1 MKLKGEV
8 EVFKV
13 MNDGTSH
20 SVLKEGNMV
29 VDGASEVIVD
39 MLTTPLFVKNTTGS
53 ASLDTSNF
61 TVNALSMGKAEK
73 LYGGSLEMS
82 AAETNDIGMHSFFN
96 NVNFS
101 AEYFASGPSHDAG
114 NDDWVGQRQTVSNL
128 SSFLPSNRLPKD
140 PTPRDTRLENSSKTQ
155 IELYYELSALGDSG
169 YPETGVYARPFG
181 VASGWNNASAIIP
194 NTGHNLNAWYASS
207 TKSPEAMF
215 QGCYAPS
222 DGVDVIIWNSISTKQ
237 NASTVSAFSDLLSF
251 VEASTVNVSGRYNTV
266 GSMDQ
271 NGYLVAYPLQHH
283 PASGDTTY
291 GVAVSAGT
299 TSTLTSLSYTGGGLL
314 SGSSAFIQSPAV
326 VHTYTVSS
334 SDLLCL
340 AGYKGFTNI
349 GLWALDAA
357 ETFKTEA
364 APVAWSTPTN
374 NRKYKLFAKKV
385 FSEDLTTITDDS
397 GNAGIA
403 NYSDL
408 KVEWRMNFSF
418 GETF

>member
-13 MNDGTSH
+13 LSDGTSH

-39 MLTTPLFVKNTTGS
+39 MLTTPLFIKNTTGS
-53 ASLDTSNF
+53 ASLDPSNF
-61 TVNALSMGKAEK
+61 IVNAVTLGKAEK
-73 LYGGSLEMS
+73 LYGGSVDMS
-82 AAETNDIGMHSFFN
+82 SADTDEIGMHAVFN
-96 NVNFS
+96 NVHLS
-101 AEYFASGPSHDAG
+101 AVYTVTAGDVAGDEWVGGLGPASG
-114 NDDWVGQRQTVSNL
+114 V
-128 SSFLPSNRLPKD
+128 SSFSPSVRLPKD
-140 PTPRDTRLENSSKTQ
+140 PTPRDQKLENSSKSQ
-155 IELYYELSALGDSG
+155 IAFYYENSSTALSDFVTGSDSDLSA
-169 YPETGVYARPFG
+169 YNPT
-181 VASGWNNASAIIP
+181 SATLLEE
-194 NTGHNLNAWYASS
+194 TGHNLNALYGRTVKNIASLH
-207 TKSPEAMF
+207 

-222 DGVDVIIWNSISTKQ
+222 DGIDIRVFFGD
-237 NASTVSAFSDLLSF
+237 NATRSNIESGGPAAPGNLLN
-251 VEASTVNVSGRYNTV
+251 ETQASSNDVSGRYNTV

-271 NGYLVAYPLQHH
+271 NGYLVAYPTQNH
-283 PASGDTTY
+283 PDNTDTTQ

-299 TSTLTSLSYTGGGLL
+299 TSSLTALTYTGGGLL

-326 VHTYTVSS
+326 VHTFSVSAP
-334 SDLLCL
+334 DLLCL
-340 AGYKGFTNI
+340 AAYKGFTNI

-397 GNAGIA
+397 AAGIA